1 MKTKFLILFFTIFS
15 SLAFL
20 QEEKPDSALSLDQL
34 LELVQKGK
42 FAESEEAIFA
52 GGCFWCLE
60 HDLEKLDGV
69 VSAESGY
76 SGGDLINPTYQDH
89 SGHQEVVKVIFD
101 SDIISYKDLLKQY
114 WVNIDPFDNNGQFCD
129 RGDSYKPV
137 IFTSNQEQK
146 RDAKESQET
155 ISVGLNIP
163 LEQLKVDIV
172 ESKVFWLAENYQQD
186 FAVKNPLKY
195 NFYRTSCGRDN
206 RLKKV
211 WGEYKN

>member
-1 MKTKFLILFFTIFS
+1 MIAMNKIFS
-15 SLAFL
+15 RLIVFSMLL
-20 QEEKPDSALSLDQL
+20 QL
-34 LELVQKGK
+34 LIACPLQS

-114 WVNIDPFDNNGQFCD
+114 WVNIDPFDNKGQFCD
-129 RGDSYKPV
+129 RGDSYRPV

-172 ESKVFWLAENYQQD
+172 ESKVFWLAENYHQD

-211 WGEYKN
+211 WGEYKY

>member
-1 MKTKFLILFFTIFS
+1 MIAMNKIFRRLIVFS
-15 SLAFL
+15 ILL
-20 QEEKPDSALSLDQL
+20 QL
-34 LELVQKGK
+34 LIACPLQA

-76 SGGDLINPTYQDH
+76 SGGDLINPTYQNH

-172 ESKVFWLAENYQQD
+172 ESKVFWLAENYHQD

-211 WGEYKN
+211 WGEYKY

>member
-1 MKTKFLILFFTIFS
+1 MNKIFRRLVLSCLLLQLFIVFPTQAFS
-15 SLAFL
+15 
-20 QEEKPDSALSLDQL
+20 
-34 LELVQKGK
+34 
-42 FAESEEAIFA
+42 ESEDAIFA

-172 ESKVFWLAENYQQD
+172 ESKVFWLAENYHQD

-195 NFYRTSCGRDN
+195 KFYRTSCGRDK
-206 RLKKV
+206 RLNKV
-211 WGEYKN
+211 WGEYNQ

>member
-1 MKTKFLILFFTIFS
+1 MISMNKIFRRLIVFS
-15 SLAFL
+15 ILL
-20 QEEKPDSALSLDQL
+20 QL
-34 LELVQKGK
+34 LIACPLQA
-42 FAESEEAIFA
+42 FSESEEAIFA

-172 ESKVFWLAENYQQD
+172 ESKVFWLAENYHQD

-211 WGEYKN
+211 WGEYKY

>member
-1 MKTKFLILFFTIFS
+1 
-15 SLAFL
+15 
-20 QEEKPDSALSLDQL
+20 
-34 LELVQKGK
+34 
-42 FAESEEAIFA
+42 
-52 GGCFWCLE
+52 
-60 HDLEKLDGV
+60 
-69 VSAESGY
+69 
-76 SGGDLINPTYQDH
+76 LINPTYQNH

-114 WVNIDPFDNNGQFCD
+114 WINIDPFDNNGQFCD

-172 ESKVFWLAENYQQD
+172 ESKVFWLAENYHQD

-211 WGEYKN
+211 WGEYK

>member
-1 MKTKFLILFFTIFS
+1 MIAMNKIFRRLIVFS
-15 SLAFL
+15 ILL
-20 QEEKPDSALSLDQL
+20 QL
-34 LELVQKGK
+34 LIACPLQA

-60 HDLEKLDGV
+60 HDLEKLNGV

-146 RDAKESQET
+146 LDAKESQET

-172 ESKVFWLAENYQQD
+172 ESKVFWLAENYHQD

-211 WGEYKN
+211 WGEYKY

>member
-1 MKTKFLILFFTIFS
+1 MILMTKILRKVIVFCMILQVSILFP
-15 SLAFL
+15 L
-20 QEEKPDSALSLDQL
+20 QA
-34 LELVQKGK
+34 

-76 SGGDLINPTYQDH
+76 SGGDLTNPTYDNH
-89 SGHQEVVKVIFD
+89 SGHQEVVKVSFD
-101 SDIISYKDLLKQY
+101 SDVISYKDLLNQY
-114 WVNIDPFDNNGQFCD
+114 WVNIDPFDNKGQFCD

-137 IFTSNQEQK
+137 IFTSSQEQE
-146 RDAKESQET
+146 RDAKESQKN
-155 ISVGLNIP
+155 ISVALNIP
-163 LEQLKVDIV
+163 LEQLKVDIT
-172 ESKVFWLAENYQQD
+172 ESKVFWAAEDYHQD

-211 WGEYKN
+211 WDK

>member
-1 MKTKFLILFFTIFS
+1 MISMNKIFRRLIVFS
-15 SLAFL
+15 ILL
-20 QEEKPDSALSLDQL
+20 QL
-34 LELVQKGK
+34 LIACPFKV

-114 WVNIDPFDNNGQFCD
+114 WVNIDPFDNKGQFCD

-155 ISVGLNIP
+155 ISVGLNLSLIH
-163 LEQLKVDIV
+163 I
-172 ESKVFWLAENYQQD
+172 
-186 FAVKNPLKY
+186 
-195 NFYRTSCGRDN
+195 
-206 RLKKV
+206 
-211 WGEYKN
+211 

>member
-1 MKTKFLILFFTIFS
+1 MISMNKIFRRLIVFS
-15 SLAFL
+15 ILL
-20 QEEKPDSALSLDQL
+20 QL
-34 LELVQKGK
+34 LIACPLQA

-89 SGHQEVVKVIFD
+89 SGHQEVVKVVFD

-114 WVNIDPFDNNGQFCD
+114 WVNVDPFDNNGQFCD

-172 ESKVFWLAENYQQD
+172 ESKVFWLAENYHQD

-211 WGEYKN
+211 WGEYKY

>member
-1 MKTKFLILFFTIFS
+1 MVSMNKIFRRLIVFS
-15 SLAFL
+15 ILL
-20 QEEKPDSALSLDQL
+20 QL
-34 LELVQKGK
+34 LIACPLQAC
-42 FAESEEAIFA
+42 AESEEAIFA

-172 ESKVFWLAENYQQD
+172 ESKVFWLAENYHQD

-211 WGEYKN
+211 WGEYKH

>member
-1 MKTKFLILFFTIFS
+1 MISMNKIFRRLIVFS
-15 SLAFL
+15 ILL
-20 QEEKPDSALSLDQL
+20 QL
-34 LELVQKGK
+34 LIACPLQA

-101 SDIISYKDLLKQY
+101 SDILSYKDLLKQY

-172 ESKVFWLAENYQQD
+172 ESKVFWLAENYHQD

-211 WGEYKN
+211 WGEYNKY